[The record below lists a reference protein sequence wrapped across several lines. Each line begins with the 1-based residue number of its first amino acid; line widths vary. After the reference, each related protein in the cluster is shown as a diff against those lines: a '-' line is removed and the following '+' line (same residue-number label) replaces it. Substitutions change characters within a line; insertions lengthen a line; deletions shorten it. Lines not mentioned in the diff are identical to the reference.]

1 MRRKVPHGESV
12 KKLLL
17 WTWLQAW
24 IQWIHLSLFRRHLC
38 PPVSLQEA
46 SLDWLAS
53 LGLDPGAWLRAH
65 PLLYKPLHLPCRP
78 QLNLKYYGDKNK
90 FEIQNSI
97 SVWLTKTMV
106 VFIINHYGSADIVKD
121 QYSLTRRS
129 RTFTSDSYLSSRCT
143 VYPSY

>member
-1 MRRKVPHGESV
+1 MGRVSKNFYYEPGPKPGSSGSTCLSSGGIFV
-12 KKLLL
+12 
-17 WTWLQAW
+17 
-24 IQWIHLSLFRRHLC
+24 HLSLFRRHLWAGWPC
-38 PPVSLQEA
+38 
-46 SLDWLAS
+46 LAC
-53 LGLDPGAWLRAH
+53 LGLDPGAWLRAL

>member
-24 IQWIHLSLFRRHLC
+24 LQAWIQWIHLSLFRRHLWAGWPC
-38 PPVSLQEA
+38 
-46 SLDWLAS
+46 LAC
-53 LGLDPGAWLRAH
+53 LGLDPGAWLRAF